1 MLEEIF
7 MIYDKEKQAYVDI
20 FTDPYFRNYEVAV
33 TADGT
38 ILLLQNNEVISS
50 APEKR
55 FQTDLIE
62 AYVLATKEHIDLS
75 THPYF
80 KNYEIAF
87 GTNRIL
93 LLEYGLVKD
102 YADSTLYGIRIKRK
116 LKPDNNELLNP
127 EQAAVYRYVFSY
139 IIHHRY
145 APTYDEILK
154 NCKVR
159 SKSTVSLYI
168 RKMLKLGLL
177 ESDAPGS
184 SRALRL
190 PNSV

>member
-1 MLEEIF
+1 M
-7 MIYDKEKQAYVDI
+7 
-20 FTDPYFRNYEVAV
+20 
-33 TADGT
+33 
-38 ILLLQNNEVISS
+38 
-50 APEKR
+50 
-55 FQTDLIE
+55 
-62 AYVLATKEHIDLS
+62 
-75 THPYF
+75 
-80 KNYEIAF
+80 
-87 GTNRIL
+87 

-102 YADSTLYGIRIKRK
+102 YADSTLYGIQRKRK

-184 SRALRL
+184 QEHCVCQIQFEFHSQAVFDSLYFL
-190 PNSV
+190 SANVFLV